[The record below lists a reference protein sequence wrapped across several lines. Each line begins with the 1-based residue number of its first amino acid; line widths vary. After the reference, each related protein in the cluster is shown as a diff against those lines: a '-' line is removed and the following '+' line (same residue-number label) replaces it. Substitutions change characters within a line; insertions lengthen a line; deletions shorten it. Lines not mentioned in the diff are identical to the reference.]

1 MLRAHVTRVMYMD
14 APAVGRPVFE
24 AQPAPEPAPEWA
36 GHGPAPA
43 HGEPGDRGEL
53 HGPEGS
59 DGGYL
64 LHPLVPGQVTANLL
78 VRPGLV
84 FHRWRSLVTG
94 DLAVITGESPVITG
108 SLLGFPGHKT
118 RLT

>member
-1 MLRAHVTRVMYMD
+1 MEETIAEAPAALTAFRAAPSLEEAVEVLRAHVTRVMYMD

-24 AQPAPEPAPEWA
+24 AQPAPELAPEWA
-36 GHGPAPA
+36 GHGPALA

-53 HGPEGS
+53 YGPECS

-64 LHPLVPGQVTANLL
+64 QHPLVPGQVTANLL

-84 FHRWRSLVTG
+84 FH
-94 DLAVITGESPVITG
+94 
-108 SLLGFPGHKT
+108 H
-118 RLT
+118 